1 MISQMVRNECIR
13 FTIQFIEATY
23 NAHIKRIRVVTMAKG
38 ARFYIGIIRQLLF
51 NPSRWHWATG
61 SPLMSYSARL
71 GRSLLNPRQRL
82 TKSIPKKWHGIL
94 PMSYQPWWL
103 DIWNKNRPQKE
114 ADFLWSILH
123 YAVATNCWRAYMA
136 PGIPVSYL
144 RCQAG
149 LDETILHRFHH
160 YARTQS
166 AYHFAL
172 TVLYTYL
179 GISHMN
185 GAWPAFAWQQWLLGS
200 TLPWRLQKGR
210 HL

>member
-1 MISQMVRNECIR
+1 
-13 FTIQFIEATY
+13 
-23 NAHIKRIRVVTMAKG
+23 
-38 ARFYIGIIRQLLF
+38 
-51 NPSRWHWATG
+51 
-61 SPLMSYSARL
+61 MSYSARL

-114 ADFLWSILH
+114 AGFLWSVLH
-123 YAVATNCWRAYMA
+123 CTVAINCWRAYMA
-136 PGIPVSYL
+136 LGILVSYL

-172 TVLYTYL
+172 TVLYTYF

-185 GAWPAFAWQQWLLGS
+185 GTWPALAWQQWLLGS
-200 TLPWRLQKGR
+200 TLPRRLQKGR